1 MFSPIENPAK
11 RRDRIEKA
19 CSGIVPNHWISL
31 RHGPAQL
38 PTVHLEQELLV
49 YRVDNGRLLASLQ
62 EQFSQRP
69 AELKRLQQQ
78 EDKAETQ
85 ELLHSLLLKKAADE
99 RGPIL
104 RELRRLKVQT
114 EPLLVDASGVVING
128 NRRLSAMR
136 QLLDEDPQA
145 HKRFRK
151 PLVAVLPASVSRTE
165 VEYIETALQLA
176 PETKLPYGWID
187 RRLKLRQQ
195 IDVLGLDPDWVK
207 EAYRLDSRATL
218 EQELAQLSLVETF
231 LNDLCKAPN
240 QYSVVAACEPLFQ
253 KLQLQLEAM
262 SGDLRDP
269 WQAVGLLLI
278 QQRRHLAPTFDR
290 QFPFEAP
297 ISNDMPTLILQ
308 RLVEEG
314 HLQPGRR
321 SKPSRLK
328 QPSHLKRRHR
338 RRIVEEVLRNEDPKQ
353 LAQAVESAV
362 EETRQQLRQERVPSR
377 VLHHLQVSKRL
388 LEKLTPETLN
398 ARERFEMKA
407 EAEAIQGRLRLLL
420 AKDQSPIF
428 TSMAQRLWRLQRRF
442 RRILMTPKN

>member
-1 MFSPIENPAK
+1 MFDPIENPAK
-11 RRDRIEKA
+11 RRNRIENA
-19 CSGIVPNHWISL
+19 CSGIVASHWISL
-31 RHGPAQL
+31 RHGPTQL
-38 PTVHLEQELLV
+38 PTVHLDQDLLV

-62 EQFSQRP
+62 EEFSQRP
-69 AELKRLQQQ
+69 AELTRLHQQ

-85 ELLHSLLLKKAADE
+85 ELLHRLLLKKAADE

-114 EPLLVDASGVVING
+114 EPLLVDATGVVING

-145 HKRFRK
+145 YTRFKR

-176 PETKLPYGWID
+176 PETKLPYGWVD

-207 EAYRLDSRATL
+207 EAYRLDSRETL
-218 EQELAQLSLVETF
+218 EQELSQLSLVETY

-240 QYSVVAACEPLFQ
+240 QYSIVAACEQLFQ
-253 KLQLQLEAM
+253 KLQQQLEEL
-262 SGDLRDP
+262 SSDLREP
-269 WQAVGLLLI
+269 WQAIGLLLI

-290 QFPFEAP
+290 QFPFEAA
-297 ISNDMPTLILQ
+297 INNAMPTLILQ

-314 HLQPGRR
+314 QFQLGLQ
-321 SKPSRLK
+321 SQPSR
-328 QPSHLKRRHR
+328 LKRRHR
-338 RRIVEEVLRNEDPKQ
+338 RRIVGEVLQNQEPKR
-353 LAQAVESAV
+353 LARAVESAV

-398 ARERFEMKA
+398 SSERFEMKA

-420 AKDQSPIF
+420 ADNQSSTA
-428 TSMAQRLWRLQRRF
+428 TSMAQGLWRLQRRL
-442 RRILMTPKN
+442 RRILFKPED

>member
-1 MFSPIENPAK
+1 MFDPIENPAK
-11 RRDRIEKA
+11 RRNRIENA
-19 CSGIVPNHWISL
+19 CSGIVASHWISL
-31 RHGPAQL
+31 RHGPTQL
-38 PTVHLEQELLV
+38 PTVHLDQDLLV

-62 EQFSQRP
+62 EEFSQRP
-69 AELKRLQQQ
+69 AELTRLHQQ

-85 ELLHSLLLKKAADE
+85 ELLHRLLLKKAADE

-114 EPLLVDASGVVING
+114 EPLLVDATGVVING

-145 HKRFRK
+145 YTRFKR

-176 PETKLPYGWID
+176 PETKLPYGWVD

-207 EAYRLDSRATL
+207 EAYRLDSRETL
-218 EQELAQLSLVETF
+218 EQELSQLSLVETY

-240 QYSVVAACEPLFQ
+240 QYSIVAACEQLFQ
-253 KLQLQLEAM
+253 KLQQQLEEL
-262 SGDLRDP
+262 SSDLREP
-269 WQAVGLLLI
+269 WQAIGLLLI

-290 QFPFEAP
+290 QFPFEAA
-297 ISNDMPTLILQ
+297 INNAMPTLILQ

-314 HLQPGRR
+314 QFQPGLR
-321 SKPSRLK
+321 SQPSR
-328 QPSHLKRRHR
+328 LKRRHR
-338 RRIVEEVLRNEDPKQ
+338 RRIVGEVLQNQEPKR
-353 LAQAVESAV
+353 LARAVESAV

-398 ARERFEMKA
+398 SSERFEMKA

-420 AKDQSPIF
+420 ADNQSSTT
-428 TSMAQRLWRLQRRF
+428 TSMAQGLWRLQRRL
-442 RRILMTPKN
+442 RRILFKPED

>member
-1 MFSPIENPAK
+1 MFAPIENPAK
-11 RRDRIEKA
+11 RRNRIENA
-19 CSGIVPNHWISL
+19 CSGIVANHWISL
-31 RHGPAQL
+31 RHGPTQL
-38 PTVHLEQELLV
+38 PTVHLDQDLLV

-62 EQFSQRP
+62 EEFSQRP
-69 AELKRLQQQ
+69 AELTRLHQQ

-85 ELLHSLLLKKAADE
+85 ELLHRLLLKKAADE

-114 EPLLVDASGVVING
+114 EPLLVDATGVVING

-145 HKRFRK
+145 YTRFTR
-151 PLVAVLPASVSRTE
+151 PLVAVLPATVSRTE

-176 PETKLPYGWID
+176 PETKLPYGWVD

-207 EAYRLDSRATL
+207 EAYRLDSRETL
-218 EQELAQLSLVETF
+218 EQELSQLSLVETY

-240 QYSVVAACEPLFQ
+240 QYSIVAACEQLFQ
-253 KLQLQLEAM
+253 KLQQQLEEL
-262 SGDLRDP
+262 SSDLREP
-269 WQAVGLLLI
+269 WQAIGLLLI

-290 QFPFEAP
+290 QFPFEAA
-297 ISNDMPTLILQ
+297 INNVMPTLILQ

-314 HLQPGRR
+314 QFQPGLR
-321 SKPSRLK
+321 SQPSR
-328 QPSHLKRRHR
+328 LKRRHR
-338 RRIVEEVLRNEDPKQ
+338 RRIVGEVLQNQEPKR
-353 LAQAVESAV
+353 LARAVESAV

-377 VLHHLQVSKRL
+377 VLHHLQVAKRL

-398 ARERFEMKA
+398 SSERFEMKA

-420 AKDQSPIF
+420 ADNQSSTT
-428 TSMAQRLWRLQRRF
+428 TSMAQGLWRLQRRL
-442 RRILMTPKN
+442 RRILFKPED

>member
-1 MFSPIENPAK
+1 MFAPIENPAK
-11 RRDRIEKA
+11 RRNRIENA
-19 CSGIVPNHWISL
+19 CSGIVANHWISL
-31 RHGPAQL
+31 RHGPTQL
-38 PTVHLEQELLV
+38 PTVHLDHDLLV

-62 EQFSQRP
+62 EEFSQRP
-69 AELKRLQQQ
+69 AELTRLHQQ

-85 ELLHSLLLKKAADE
+85 ELLHRLLLKKAADE

-114 EPLLVDASGVVING
+114 EPLLVDATGVVING

-145 HKRFRK
+145 YTRFTR
-151 PLVAVLPASVSRTE
+151 PLVAVLPATVSRTE

-176 PETKLPYGWID
+176 PETKLPYGWVD

-207 EAYRLDSRATL
+207 EAYRLDSRETL
-218 EQELAQLSLVETF
+218 EQELSQLSLVETY

-240 QYSVVAACEPLFQ
+240 QYSIVAACEQLFQ
-253 KLQLQLEAM
+253 KLQQQLEEL
-262 SGDLRDP
+262 SSDLREP
-269 WQAVGLLLI
+269 WQAIGLLLI

-290 QFPFEAP
+290 QFPFEAA
-297 ISNDMPTLILQ
+297 INNAMPTLILQ

-314 HLQPGRR
+314 QFQPGLR
-321 SKPSRLK
+321 SQPSR
-328 QPSHLKRRHR
+328 LKRRHR
-338 RRIVEEVLRNEDPKQ
+338 RRIVGEVLQNQEPKR
-353 LAQAVESAV
+353 LARAVESAV

-398 ARERFEMKA
+398 SSERFEMKA

-420 AKDQSPIF
+420 ADNQSSTA
-428 TSMAQRLWRLQRRF
+428 TSMAQGLWRLQRRL
-442 RRILMTPKN
+442 RRILFKPED

>member
-1 MFSPIENPAK
+1 MFGPIENPAK
-11 RRDRIEKA
+11 RRNRIENA
-19 CSGIVPNHWISL
+19 CSGIVASHWISL
-31 RHGPAQL
+31 RHGPTQL
-38 PTVHLEQELLV
+38 PTVHLDQDLLV

-62 EQFSQRP
+62 EEFSQRP
-69 AELKRLQQQ
+69 AELTRLHQQ

-85 ELLHSLLLKKAADE
+85 ELLHRLLLKKAADE

-114 EPLLVDASGVVING
+114 EPLLVDATGVVING

-145 HKRFRK
+145 YTRFKR
-151 PLVAVLPASVSRTE
+151 PLVAVLPATVSRTE

-176 PETKLPYGWID
+176 PETKLPYGWVD

-207 EAYRLDSRATL
+207 EAYRLDSRETL
-218 EQELAQLSLVETF
+218 EQELSQLSLVETY
-231 LNDLCKAPN
+231 LNDVCKAPN
-240 QYSVVAACEPLFQ
+240 QYSIVAACEQLFQ
-253 KLQLQLEAM
+253 KLQQQLDEL
-262 SGDLRDP
+262 SSDLREP
-269 WQAVGLLLI
+269 WQAIGLLLI

-290 QFPFEAP
+290 QFPFEAA
-297 ISNDMPTLILQ
+297 INNTMPMLILQ
-308 RLVEEG
+308 RLIEEG
-314 HLQPGRR
+314 QFQPGLR
-321 SKPSRLK
+321 SQPSR
-328 QPSHLKRRHR
+328 LKRRHR
-338 RRIVEEVLRNEDPKQ
+338 RRIVEEVLRNQEPKR
-353 LAQAVESAV
+353 LARAVESAV

-420 AKDQSPIF
+420 ADNQSSTT
-428 TSMAQRLWRLQRRF
+428 TSMAQRLWRLQRRL
-442 RRILMTPKN
+442 RRMLFKPED

>member
-1 MFSPIENPAK
+1 VFGPIENPAK
-11 RRDRIEKA
+11 RRNRIENA
-19 CSGIVPNHWISL
+19 CSGIVASHWISL
-31 RHGPAQL
+31 RHGPTQL
-38 PTVHLEQELLV
+38 PTVHLDQDLLV

-62 EQFSQRP
+62 EEFSQRP
-69 AELKRLQQQ
+69 AELTRLHQQ

-85 ELLHSLLLKKAADE
+85 ELLHRLLLKKAADE

-114 EPLLVDASGVVING
+114 EPLLVDATGVVING

-145 HKRFRK
+145 YTRFKR
-151 PLVAVLPASVSRTE
+151 PLVAVLPATVSRTE

-176 PETKLPYGWID
+176 PETKLPYGWVD

-207 EAYRLDSRATL
+207 EAYRLDSRETL
-218 EQELAQLSLVETF
+218 EQELSQLSLVETY
-231 LNDLCKAPN
+231 LNDVCKAPN
-240 QYSVVAACEPLFQ
+240 QYSIVAACEQLFQ
-253 KLQLQLEAM
+253 KLQQQLDEL
-262 SGDLRDP
+262 SSDLREP
-269 WQAVGLLLI
+269 WQAIGLLLI

-290 QFPFEAP
+290 QFPFEAA
-297 ISNDMPTLILQ
+297 INNTMPMLILQ
-308 RLVEEG
+308 RLIEEG
-314 HLQPGRR
+314 QFQPGLR
-321 SKPSRLK
+321 SQPSR
-328 QPSHLKRRHR
+328 LKRRHR
-338 RRIVEEVLRNEDPKQ
+338 RRIVEEVLRNQEPKR
-353 LAQAVESAV
+353 LARAVESAV

-420 AKDQSPIF
+420 ADNQSSTA
-428 TSMAQRLWRLQRRF
+428 TSMAQRLWRLQRRL
-442 RRILMTPKN
+442 RRMLFKPED

>member
-1 MFSPIENPAK
+1 VFDPIENPAK
-11 RRDRIEKA
+11 RRNRIENA
-19 CSGIVPNHWISL
+19 CSGIVASHWISL
-31 RHGPAQL
+31 RHGPTQL
-38 PTVHLEQELLV
+38 PTVHLDQDLLV

-62 EQFSQRP
+62 EEFSQRP
-69 AELKRLQQQ
+69 AELTRLHQQ

-85 ELLHSLLLKKAADE
+85 ELLHRLLLKKAADE

-114 EPLLVDASGVVING
+114 EPLLVDATGVVING

-145 HKRFRK
+145 YTRFKR

-176 PETKLPYGWID
+176 PETKLPYGWVD

-207 EAYRLDSRATL
+207 EAYRLDSRETL
-218 EQELAQLSLVETF
+218 EQELSQLSLVETY

-240 QYSVVAACEPLFQ
+240 QYSIVAACEQLFQ
-253 KLQLQLEAM
+253 KLQQQLEEL
-262 SGDLRDP
+262 SSDLREP
-269 WQAVGLLLI
+269 WQAIGLLLI

-290 QFPFEAP
+290 QFPFEAA
-297 ISNDMPTLILQ
+297 INNAMPTLILQ

-314 HLQPGRR
+314 QFQPGLQ
-321 SKPSRLK
+321 SQPSR
-328 QPSHLKRRHR
+328 LKRRHR
-338 RRIVEEVLRNEDPKQ
+338 RRIVGEVLQNQEPKR
-353 LAQAVESAV
+353 LARAVESAV

-398 ARERFEMKA
+398 SSERFEMKA

-420 AKDQSPIF
+420 ADNQSSTA
-428 TSMAQRLWRLQRRF
+428 TSMAQGLWRLQRRL
-442 RRILMTPKN
+442 RRILFKPED